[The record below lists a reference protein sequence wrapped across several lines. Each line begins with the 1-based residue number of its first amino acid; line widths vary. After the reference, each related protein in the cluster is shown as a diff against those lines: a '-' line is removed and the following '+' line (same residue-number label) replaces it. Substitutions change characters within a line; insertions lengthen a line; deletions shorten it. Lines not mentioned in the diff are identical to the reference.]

1 MKYSDYYKN
10 MLEAGQEYQDYIADH
25 LTKYYGIAITTFS
38 SKKFQFSKGE
48 TLQGF
53 EIKLDMKLN
62 ETGNVY
68 IETDEK
74 SNPANSYYVK
84 SGIYRLDNS
93 IFYSIGDYTENF
105 VFAKKHL
112 ISMHEL
118 GKYRAITTA
127 TSKGFLMPRRD
138 ADKYCAFKM
147 TF

>member
-1 MKYSDYYKN
+1 
-10 MLEAGQEYQDYIADH
+10 MLDAGQEYQDYIAAH
-25 LTKYYGIAITTFS
+25 LTKHYGIAITTFS
-38 SKKFQFSKGE
+38 SKKYQYSHGE

-53 EIKLDMKLN
+53 EIKHDMKLN
-62 ETGNVY
+62 KTGNVY

-74 SNPANSYYVK
+74 SNPKNPYFIR

-93 IFYSIGDYTENF
+93 IFYSIGDYVENF

-112 ISMHEL
+112 ISLHER
-118 GKYRAITTA
+118 GKHRAVTTA
-127 TSKGFLMPRRD
+127 TSKGFLLSRSD